1 MAQREQKR
9 EPVVVT
15 AVAFEPSRLA
25 RECLARAY
33 SAAAP
38 PGRQRPGAD
47 RRPPGAGGTA
57 ARRAAAGG
65 AR

>member
-1 MAQREQKR
+1 MAQRDRKR
-9 EPVVVT
+9 EPVVVA

-33 SAAAP
+33 GAAAP
-38 PGRQRPGAD
+38 PGRRRPGAD
-47 RRPPGAGGTA
+47 RRPPGSGGAA